1 MGIITERLNANKPQP
16 APADPKSGKLAPGQ
30 INNNKDLDVDS
41 KKEEPSFFGSFFA
54 GKKSAKKGP
63 NTPSME
69 SVSVGC
75 DRGDGG
81 LMELCFVIATCH
93 HPASIGPQ

>member
-1 MGIITERLNANKPQP
+1 MAIITERLNANKPP
-16 APADPKSGKLAPGQ
+16 AAAPDPKSGKLAPGQ

-54 GKKSAKKGP
+54 GKKAVKKGP

-69 SVSVGC
+69 SVGVGSE
-75 DRGDGG
+75 R
-81 LMELCFVIATCH
+81 
-93 HPASIGPQ
+93 QWR